1 MNQRKHNKSSS
12 LSFTANAVFSLLS
25 TVTLS
30 PTSILMLEVLCQSAR
45 HGLLHFYSA
54 AVLPVLPTSVTV
66 SCLITNIHPALWL
79 CRFLALHKIKC
90 QWGVSISW
98 DQSFKSWLLSSMLF
112 MTHALTN
119 VLGRLWYSCI
129 WWKNWSITTI
139 QWDPKVWDGMR
150 NLILSCKPGN
160 NLKI

>member
-12 LSFTANAVFSLLS
+12 LSFTAKAVFSLLS

-30 PTSILMLEVLCQSAR
+30 PTSILMLEVSYQSAR

-54 AVLPVLPTSVTV
+54 AVLPVLPMSVTV
-66 SCLITNIHPALWL
+66 SCLITN
-79 CRFLALHKIKC
+79 FSSNSLALQIFSSYKIKC

-98 DQSFKSWLLSSMLF
+98 DQSFKSWLLLSMLF
-112 MTHALTN
+112 MTHTVTN
-119 VLGRLWYSCI
+119 IFGRLWYSCI
-129 WWKNWSITTI
+129 WWKNWSIATI
-139 QWDPKVWDGMR
+139 QWDPKVWVGME